1 MSETPKSKFS
11 MWFNCQSENEQH
23 KYWSVSEITVDEVL
37 KLYDYAMDEK
47 NLIKNYKGNNAIKIR
62 AKMFPAKS
70 YSLKISSIGISET
83 AQYLCCSFSD
93 WQLNHIENFDFGV
106 SDIYFCSLDFVI
118 C

>member
-1 MSETPKSKFS
+1 MSETQKSKFS

-47 NLIKNYKGNNAIKIR
+47 NLIKDWNGNNAVKIR

-70 YSLKISSIGISET
+70 NSGNSYMKMV
-83 AQYLCCSFSD
+83 
-93 WQLNHIENFDFGV
+93 V
-106 SDIYFCSLDFVI
+106 SDYQKQEQNEEEF
-118 C
+118 